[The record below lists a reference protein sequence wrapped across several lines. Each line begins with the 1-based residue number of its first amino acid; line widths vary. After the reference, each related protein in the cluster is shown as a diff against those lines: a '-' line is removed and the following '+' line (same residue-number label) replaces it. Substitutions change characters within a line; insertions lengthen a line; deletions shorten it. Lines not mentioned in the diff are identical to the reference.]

1 MLEIVILVI
10 TLGIMYFIYVRRKFQ
25 LQISIREGLQIRS
38 TEEDENED
46 GMQLIDDAEEEEEEE
61 DTPEDA
67 PDEGEE
73 EDVADGEGAD
83 AEDE

>member
-46 GMQLIDDAEEEEEEE
+46 GMQLIDDAEEEE

-73 EDVADGEGAD
+73 EEDAADDEAAD

>member
-46 GMQLIDDAEEEEEEE
+46 GMQLIDDAEE

-73 EDVADGEGAD
+73 EDAADDEAAD

>member
-46 GMQLIDDAEEEEEEE
+46 GMQLIDDAEEE

-73 EDVADGEGAD
+73 EDAADDEAAD